1 MTAQDILRTKKL
13 FALVGATPD
22 PWKYGYEVLATLVE
36 AGYTVFP
43 INPKYPEIEGIT
55 CYASLADLPQ
65 KPEVVI
71 SALAP
76 ANTERVVEKVKE
88 LGVELLWMPPGC
100 WSEEAVKKCEALGQ
114 PFIHDCCPIGTL
126 KMMQRVSEHK

>member
-1 MTAQDILRTKKL
+1 MNVEAHMKAQDTLRTKKS

-22 PWKYGYEVLATLVE
+22 PWKYGYEVLATLVN

-43 INPKYPEIEGIT
+43 INPKYPEIEGST
-55 CYASLADLPQ
+55 CYASLEDLPQ

-76 ANTERVVEKVKE
+76 ANTERVVDKVKE
-88 LGVELLWMPPGC
+88 LDIELL
-100 WSEEAVKKCEALGQ
+100 
-114 PFIHDCCPIGTL
+114 
-126 KMMQRVSEHK
+126 